1 MHLYIYIALIDNEKY
16 INCTLLYKTCKKAW
30 DFFLSIEKPV
40 AYFLLIILATISEST
55 DILSGAM
62 ENIPL
67 AQSMFISLRA
77 INLICGLGKVNL

>member
-1 MHLYIYIALIDNEKY
+1 M
-16 INCTLLYKTCKKAW
+16 
-30 DFFLSIEKPV
+30 SIEKPV